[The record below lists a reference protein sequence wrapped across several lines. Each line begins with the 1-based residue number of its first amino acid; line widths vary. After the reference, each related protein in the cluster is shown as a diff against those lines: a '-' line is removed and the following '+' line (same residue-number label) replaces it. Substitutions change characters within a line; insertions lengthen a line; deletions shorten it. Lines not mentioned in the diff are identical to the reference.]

1 MSATLAGAGS
11 GASACRNMNRSLSGS
26 KLQTV
31 ISRSHVLA
39 ALLLLAPA
47 VAAETIYKY
56 RRADGRMIY
65 SNRPIPGVELIE
77 AFEYKPAKPAA
88 ARVDTPKS
96 GAAGEERIKGYLAA
110 LEKAWTEVQDA
121 SKALAAAEERLRAG
135 VEPQSG
141 EREGVA
147 TSTAPPT
154 AGASM
159 SGRRGR
165 ASPEYMARMQ
175 ALEAD
180 VQSARTRLDTALRR
194 YNQLR

>member
-1 MSATLAGAGS
+1 M
-11 GASACRNMNRSLSGS
+11 
-26 KLQTV
+26 
-31 ISRSHVLA
+31 ISRCHVFA

-56 RRADGRMIY
+56 RRADGRVIY
-65 SNRPIPGVELIE
+65 SNRPMPGVELIE
-77 AFEYKPAKPAA
+77 AFDYKFDKPAA
-88 ARVDTPKS
+88 ARAGAAKS
-96 GAAGEERIKGYLAA
+96 DAAGEQRIKAHLAA
-110 LEKAWTEVQDA
+110 LEKAWTEVQEA

-147 TSTAPPT
+147 TTTAPPA
-154 AGASM
+154 AGGVPPSAPPAVGGSL

-165 ASPEYMARMQ
+165 VSPEYVARMQ

-180 VQSARTRLDTALRR
+180 VQAARTRVNAALRR